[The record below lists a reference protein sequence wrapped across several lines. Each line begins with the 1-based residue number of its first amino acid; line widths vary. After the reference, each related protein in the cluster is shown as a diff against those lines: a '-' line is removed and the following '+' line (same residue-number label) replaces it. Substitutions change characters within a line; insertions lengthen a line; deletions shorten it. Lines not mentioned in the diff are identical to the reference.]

1 MKIAIL
7 GNGKMG
13 KRISE
18 LAKERNHEIIVK
30 TDSKNPTKSANLSE
44 VDVAIDFSTPDS
56 AFENILHALKA
67 GVPVIS
73 GTTGW
78 LNRLPDVTKECNR
91 LNGAFLH
98 ASNFSLGMNIFFEL
112 NKKLATL
119 MKKGEYLRGI
129 QEIHHKKK
137 LDTPSGTAKKL
148 RQDIDII
155 MQGNTEIESKR
166 INEEFGTHIIEF
178 ISNEDII
185 EIKHEA
191 KNRDG
196 FAKGA
201 LLASEWI
208 LEKKGV
214 FNLSDMIK

>member
-178 ISNEDII
+178 ISDEDII